1 MKLKPIINSLLETD
15 LYKFNMGNIIF
26 KRYNNYT
33 TTWTFKCRNKGVK
46 FTAEMVQEIREQIDH
61 YCSLR
66 FTDHEIEY
74 LRRTNPWLSDGYLN
88 FLRFWHPV
96 RNEIFVQTGDP
107 NDLFETDIVLVPYND
122 CGLAI
127 EARGTW
133 LSTSMYE
140 IAILAIVNEVYFA
153 MKYDGKKLEKDFKER
168 TKNKIEL
175 LNVGKYNIGVF
186 SEFGMRRRLSAKTQ
200 DWLIG
205 QLKKVP
211 GFVGTSNVYLAMK
224 HDVKPVGTM
233 AHEFV
238 QCVGQ
243 GNHELNPAYSNK
255 FVMEAWT
262 GEYQTRNGIML
273 GDTIGTDVFLRDFDL
288 AFATLYSG
296 VRHDSGNPFIWGEK
310 ILALYEALGI
320 DPKTKTLLF
329 SDSLD
334 FARAH
339 AIRKHFQGRC
349 KVAFGIGTYL
359 ANDTFVDALN
369 IVMKV
374 TLCNGSAVAKVSDT
388 PGKGMC
394 RDDEYVDYLN
404 RTIKWRLDHETWEIY
419 AKYKKIF
426 DANVAKLTKEPLA
439 A

>member
-26 KRYNNYT
+26 KRYNNYK

-46 FTAEMVQEIREQIDH
+46 FTKEMVQEIREQIDH
-61 YCSLR
+61 YCKLR
-66 FTDHEIEY
+66 FKTEEIDY

-88 FLRFWHPV
+88 FLHFWHPV
-96 RNEIFVQTGDP
+96 RSEIFVQTGD
-107 NDLFETDIVLVPYND
+107 DDFGEAVKLVPYND

-153 MKYDGKKLEKDFKER
+153 MKYDGKELEKAFKER
-168 TKNKIEL
+168 TRAKIDM
-175 LNVGKYNIGVF
+175 LNIGRYNIGVF

-296 VRHDSGNPFIWGEK
+296 VRHDSGNPFVWGEK

-334 FARAH
+334 FARAT

-369 IVMKV
+369 IIMKV

-394 RDDEYVDYLN
+394 RDEEYVDYLN
-404 RTIKWRLDHETWEIY
+404 RTIKWRLDHETWEVK
-419 AKYKKIF
+419 AKYEEIF
-426 DANVAKLTKEPLA
+426 AKNVAKLIQEQLA